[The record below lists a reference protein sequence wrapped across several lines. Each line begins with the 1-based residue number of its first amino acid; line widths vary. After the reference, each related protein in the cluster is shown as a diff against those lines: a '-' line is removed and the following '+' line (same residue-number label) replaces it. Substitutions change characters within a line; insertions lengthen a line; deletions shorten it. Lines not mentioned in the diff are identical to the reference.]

1 MQKGD
6 NNMKKLLERVKKEFR
21 KIRFQI
27 WKRKFKEDNSFEVE
41 EDNEKFI
48 ISLNFSRKTNN
59 IVKEDI
65 SDFLQICLKKENI
78 DIVTTLEITKRIYS
92 IGCSAEGI
100 EGRKILLFFGEFK
113 P

>member
-1 MQKGD
+1 MNMQT
-6 NNMKKLLERVKKEFR
+6 LRVRIKEKVR

-27 WKRKFKEDNSFEVE
+27 WKRKFKEYNSFEVE